1 MVTESQLIE
10 QRYLKRWALATFGGW
25 LLGIVAMIL
34 LDEIADVMQHRGN
47 QFAVGLGMG
56 WGVGFAQWRVAREWF
71 GATSNWMW
79 ISTVAMGMPFLLTDV
94 GALSWAGSERSLL
107 FLNVALGASL
117 LGLLEWRILRSR
129 SRRAHWWISQLLIL
143 SVGRCLPWEFPLR
156 LACYVRSGTCF
167 NIQHGS
173 HRMRRCGARN
183 CDRGYV
189 GMDATISTVSALT
202 SCSHLRNQ
210 PSAFRRAYSLPLIW
224 LHVGAAELRYVRWR
238 KKMKISNKG

>member
-34 LDEIADVMQHRGN
+34 LDEIADVVHRGN

-129 SRRAHWWISQLLIL
+129 SRRAHWWISACIVGWTLPAVGISFAVGGHPESVRALIFNMGL
-143 SVGRCLPWEFPLR
+143 I
-156 LACYVRSGTCF
+156 ACG
-167 NIQHGS
+167 
-173 HRMRRCGARN
+173 GAVLGIVTGAMLVWMLQSR
-183 CDRGYV
+183 
-189 GMDATISTVSALT
+189 
-202 SCSHLRNQ
+202 
-210 PSAFRRAYSLPLIW
+210 PSAP
-224 LHVGAAELRYVRWR
+224 
-238 KKMKISNKG
+238 